1 MNKKY
6 KLKGWVITSIYL
18 FSIGVILSSLFI
30 VGKTLQKMTF
40 SADTLSYVYRDIIS
54 DTIPVMQETKN
65 TQIEKPYSDEK
76 VSIIKDYYDKE
87 SDQKTQENSL
97 IVYQNTYMPNTGVL
111 YGSDNEFDVYAVL
124 DGTIES
130 ITPDEIMGNIV
141 RIRHSNNLTTVYECL
156 NTVNVLVGE
165 TIHQGETIGT
175 SGINKIETS
184 KENMLLFEVEY
195 NGEHLN
201 PNKFYEMNIN
211 DLQ

>member
-6 KLKGWVITSIYL
+6 KLKGWVVFSVYAISIITI
-18 FSIGVILSSLFI
+18 ISSLYL
-30 VGKTLQKMTF
+30 VGKTLEGMIY
-40 SADTLSYVYRDIIS
+40 SNESISYVYRGII
-54 DTIPVMQETKN
+54 DDAVPVVSTTKSKKF
-65 TQIEKPYSDEK
+65 IMPYQDENVK
-76 VSIIKDYYDKE
+76 IIKNFYDKD
-87 SDQKTQENSL
+87 SDNVTQENSL
-97 IVYQNTYMPNTGVL
+97 ILYQNTYMPNTGVL
-111 YGSDNEFDVYAVL
+111 YGSDHEFDVYAVL

-130 ITPDEIMGNIV
+130 INPDEIMGNIV